1 MAQPTATYQVLGTT
15 ERFSGRVFDVVTDT
29 VTMPGGGTADRDYVR
44 HVGAV
49 GVVAIDDQ
57 DRVALV
63 RQYRHPVRR
72 LLWELPAGLI
82 DVPGED
88 PLPAAQRELLEEA
101 ELTAARWD
109 LLVDLHTTPGCSDES
124 IRIYLAREVTA
135 APDPDHV
142 RTDEEAELT
151 LAWFDLEVA
160 IAMVLAGEITN
171 GPCVAGLL
179 AADHARRHAWARL
192 RPAQTA
198 PLTAE
203 GTG

>member
-1 MAQPTATYQVLGTT
+1 MAQPTATYRVLSRT

-49 GVVAIDDQ
+49 GVVAVDATGK
-57 DRVALV
+57 VALV

-72 LLWELPAGLI
+72 SLWELPAGLI

-88 PLPAAQRELLEEA
+88 PLPAAQRELAEEA

-124 IRIYLAREVTA
+124 IRVYLAREIA
-135 APDPDHV
+135 AVPQPSHV

-151 LAWFDLEVA
+151 VAWFDLEEAVGL
-160 IAMVLAGEITN
+160 VFSGEITN

-179 AADHARRHAWARL
+179 AADHARRHRWAGL
-192 RPAQTA
+192 RPASGVHT
-198 PLTAE
+198 
-203 GTG
+203 